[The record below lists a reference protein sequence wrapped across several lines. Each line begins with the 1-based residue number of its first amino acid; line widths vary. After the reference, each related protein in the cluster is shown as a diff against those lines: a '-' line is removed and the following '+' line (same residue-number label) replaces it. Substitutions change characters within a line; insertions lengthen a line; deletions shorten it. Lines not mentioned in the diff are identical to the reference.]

1 MSDDILLSLNQATKL
16 YAGVP
21 AIDGVDFDLRRGEIH
36 ALVGENGAGKS
47 TLTKVMAGVVT
58 LTSGTMT
65 VDGVEV
71 LPKSPLEARHLG
83 IAMVFQENSLVPT
96 MTVAQNLFLGQERF
110 YNRLR
115 GIYIAAQQFL
125 QSLNFDVAPT
135 VTVGALG
142 AAKKQM
148 VEIARAVLH
157 KAKVI
162 IFDEPTASL
171 TPEEKKYFF
180 DLVRDLKKRGVSIVF
195 ISHALE
201 EALLLADRI
210 TVLRDGKK
218 VVTDD
223 ASKFDRARIVQAMV
237 GRDLSHTLYGVR
249 KTTVRKAGARVL
261 TAQNLKMAPMVKN
274 NSLSVFA
281 GQITGV
287 FGLVGAGRTETFKIV
302 AGVLKRDFFY
312 GGEIFL
318 HDKPVRF
325 LVPAPAVRAGIAYVT
340 EDRKIEGFFETT
352 SIARNI
358 YLGLMSKFPGG
369 RALLSGREANKVGSD
384 WIKQLNIR
392 AIGDDA
398 KVVELSG
405 GNQQKV
411 VIAKSLAQEPD
422 LIIFDEPT
430 RGVDVGAIVEIHELI
445 NRLADEGKA
454 VVVISSYLPEIMA
467 LSDRILVSRQ
477 GKVVEEFSALEATE
491 EKIMYAAIH

>member
-1 MSDDILLSLNQATKL
+1 MNDTVLSLRKATKL

-21 AIDGVDFDLRRGEIH
+21 AIEDVDFDLRRGEIH

-65 VDGVEV
+65 VDGADVA
-71 LPKSPLEARHLG
+71 PRTPLEARNLG

-96 MTVAQNLFLGQERF
+96 MTVAQNLFLGQEKF

-125 QSLNFDVAPT
+125 QSLNFDVTPT
-135 VTVGALG
+135 ATVSGLG

-162 IFDEPTASL
+162 IFDEPTATL
-171 TPEEKKYFF
+171 TPEEKKYFL
-180 DLVRDLKKRGVSIVF
+180 DLVRDLKKRGVSIIF

-210 TVLRDGKK
+210 TVLRDGKH

-223 ASKFDRARIVQAMV
+223 AAKFDRAAIVQAMV
-237 GRDLSHTLYGVR
+237 GRDLSNTLYGAKKKSVR
-249 KTTVRKAGARVL
+249 PAGARVL
-261 TAQNLKMAPMVKN
+261 TVQNLKMAPMVKN

-302 AGVLKRDFFY
+302 SGVLKRDFFH
-312 GGEIFL
+312 GGEILL
-318 HDKPVRF
+318 HDKPVRYR
-325 LVPAPAVRAGIAYVT
+325 VPAPAVKAGIAYVT
-340 EDRKIEGFFETT
+340 EDRKVEGFFETA

-358 YLGLMSKFPGG
+358 YLGLLSKFPKG
-369 RALLSGREANKVGSD
+369 RMILSRRETNAAGKTWTERLKV
-384 WIKQLNIR
+384 R
-392 AIGDDA
+392 AIGDEA

-411 VIAKSLAQEPD
+411 VIAKSLVQEPD

-445 NRLADEGKA
+445 NHLADEGKA

-477 GKVVEEFSALEATE
+477 GKVVEEFSAVEATE